1 MINIKV
7 QYDAQTRSFK
17 LVDEEDKTLLDGDGF
32 YDLAVPLLFEEVEDE
47 ETQHFIPA
55 GTC

>member
-1 MINIKV
+1 MIHIKV
-7 QYDAQTRSFK
+7 QYDAETRSFR

-32 YDLAVPLLFEEVEDE
+32 YDLAVPLLFEEVEE
-47 ETQHFIPA
+47 EDTKDFIPA